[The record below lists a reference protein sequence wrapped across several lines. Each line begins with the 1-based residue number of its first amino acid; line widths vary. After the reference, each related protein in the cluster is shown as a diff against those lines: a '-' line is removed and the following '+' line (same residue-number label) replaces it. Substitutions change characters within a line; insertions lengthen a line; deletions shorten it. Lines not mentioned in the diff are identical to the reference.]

1 MSSQSLAK
9 LQVRL
14 RDIDQLLDAHSA
26 LTKFKKAEAAAKN
39 STGLSRVAS
48 VVNALVSSPGKGRP
62 AEVDAINRAAF
73 VLLCAHFQGF
83 VEDLHQ
89 ELGEK
94 LLMGRVDKDT
104 VKKII
109 TLAKQRNT
117 NPHPDVIEKM
127 FGGLGV
133 FEVMADIKWQKCS
146 NKAVR
151 TRLTGYIE
159 TRNKIAHGSKE
170 KVTKQKVQ
178 QFKAFVENLA
188 EKLDI
193 SVRECSIRFTGKDP
207 WCKPDCTA
215 PQ

>member
-1 MSSQSLAK
+1 MSSQSLAT

-14 RDIDQLLDAHSA
+14 KDIDQLLDAHSA

-39 STGLSRVAS
+39 STGLSQVAS
-48 VVNALVSSPGKGRP
+48 VVNALVSSPGKGKP

-83 VEDLHQ
+83 VEDLHR
-89 ELGEK
+89 ELGQK
-94 LLMGRVDKDT
+94 LLTGRVASVDD
-104 VKKII
+104 II
-109 TLAKQRNT
+109 KLAKQRNA

-133 FEVMADIKWQKCS
+133 FEVMAGIKWQKCS
-146 NKAVR
+146 NKSVR

-178 QFKAFVENLA
+178 QFKAFVEKLA
-188 EKLDI
+188 GELDR
-193 SVRECSIRFTGKDP
+193 SVSTCSNRFTGKTP
-207 WCKPDCTA
+207 W
-215 PQ
+215 